1 MVNVMNWFIKACN
14 DYVQKSE
21 YQDLK
26 DRMDILVASLEVSL
40 EDAIEEVLEEVLEA
54 VTEAVVE
61 TVEEVSEILA
71 TDLSAAVYK
80 VLHHTPIAIKN
91 LTKKLEKSSLN
102 KRGKI
107 QTGLKALI
115 AFDIELRRVAC
126 VSNEAAIAVI
136 SAFQKN

>member
-1 MVNVMNWFIKACN
+1 MNWFIKACN

-26 DRMDILVASLEVSL
+26 DRMDILVASLEVTL
-40 EDAIEEVLEEVLEA
+40 EDAVEEVLEEA
-54 VTEAVVE
+54 
-61 TVEEVSEILA
+61 TVEVSEVEEILA
-71 TDLSAAVYK
+71 TDLSEAVYK

-91 LTKKLEKSSLN
+91 LTKKLEKSSLK

-107 QTGLKALI
+107 QTELKALI